1 MSLNLQN
8 IHSKMDQHHIPGLAL
23 AIFKEGKI
31 AFSKGYGVG
40 EAGTSNMV
48 TSSTLFH
55 ACSISKMTT
64 AIGILRLVQDGMLD
78 LEEDVNNYLTSWHIP
93 ENQFTKQKKV
103 TLRNLLS
110 HQGGFIDP
118 QGSFDMY
125 QEQDPLPTM
134 LDIFKGKTRYHPQPL
149 QVSYV
154 PESEFSYSDAG
165 YCVIEQVVEDVTGE
179 SFPAVMDQLVMSP
192 LGLKDTYYWNYYDQI
207 KTLHVNAAA
216 GHSKNGH
223 TVEGKRAYYPY
234 PAGSG
239 LWSTP
244 SDLAKLALAV
254 TDSWIGKKNSILEQ
268 DLACLMLT
276 GFGSEKAAGLGVF
289 LLKDERGPYFVSKG
303 WGVGFQCMLIA
314 YPRMQSG
321 IAVMINADPGK
332 PQNISLVGQI
342 IDELVFGNLNI
353 QNHHIQ

>member
-8 IHSKMDQHHIPGLAL
+8 IHSTMDQQHIPGLAL
-23 AIFKEGKI
+23 AVFKEGKI
-31 AFSKGYGVG
+31 AVNEGYGVV

-48 TSSTLFH
+48 TANTLFH

-64 AIGILRLVQDGMLD
+64 AMGILRLVQDGMLD

-93 ENQFTKQKKV
+93 ENHFTKQKKV
-103 TLRNLLS
+103 TLRNLLA

-118 QGSFDMY
+118 ESSFDIY

-149 QVSYV
+149 QVSYC
-154 PESEFSYSDAG
+154 PESDFSYSDAG

-179 SFPAVMDQLVMSP
+179 SFTAVMEKQVMSP
-192 LGLKDTYYWNYYDQI
+192 LGLKDTFYWNYYDQT
-207 KTLHVNAAA
+207 KKLHVNAAA
-216 GHSKNGH
+216 GHSKYGQ

-234 PAGSG
+234 LAGSG

-244 SDLAKLALAV
+244 TDLAKLARTV
-254 TDSWIGKKNSILEQ
+254 TDAWIGEKNSILEQ
-268 DLACLMLT
+268 DLARLMLT

-289 LLKDERGPYFVSKG
+289 LLIDERGPYFVSKG

-332 PQNISLVGQI
+332 PQNESLVGQVMN
-342 IDELVFGNLNI
+342 EMKLL
-353 QNHHIQ
+353 HI